1 MTADLVRLR
10 WRTDA
15 SGYVSAYAG
24 QWAHPGA
31 FTREQAETFIRMT
44 PNGGQLELVA
54 LEVET

>member
-1 MTADLVRLR
+1 MTSYRLR

-44 PNGGQLELVA
+44 PNGEHVEIV
-54 LEVET
+54 EVEA